1 MSAEPVI
8 IIGMHRSGT
17 TMLVDILEDNGFY
30 FGNAYGKNKE
40 AHPFLALH
48 EKVLR
53 VYGCSWDNPYA
64 FLDNYK
70 NLTDTKLSLLFK
82 SQTNSKAFKSFFLNS
97 NDLWGW
103 KDPRSCLFLE
113 HWNEIYPK
121 AKYIF
126 IYRNPLDVAKSLE
139 TRAVKDSLGIEKQL
153 SMKHFFTLV
162 KNKLKNKSEFYLNS
176 ELCKNFQY
184 SIKLWEVYNNS
195 CLNFL
200 ETLNSDRYLSLKY
213 EDLIT
218 NKSRV
223 DEIASFLGKEIKVND
238 SFFVKARANANNDL
252 LHLVDEKD
260 IALWE
265 RLGYA

>member
-1 MSAEPVI
+1 MSADPVI

-30 FGNAYGKNKE
+30 FGSAYGKNKE

-64 FLDNYK
+64 FLDYK
-70 NLTDTKLSLLFK
+70 SFTDANLSLLLK
-82 SQTNSKAFKSFFLNS
+82 SQINSKAFKSFFSNS
-97 NDLWGW
+97 SENWGW

-113 HWNEIYPK
+113 LWNEIYPK

-139 TRAVKDSLGIEKQL
+139 TRAVKDSLGIETQL
-153 SMKHFFTLV
+153 SLKHYFTLV

-176 ELCKNFQY
+176 ELCKSFQY

-195 CLNFL
+195 CLKFL
-200 ETLNSDRYLSLKY
+200 ETLDSDRYLSLKY
-213 EDLIT
+213 EDLIN
-218 NKSRV
+218 NKSQV
-223 DEIASFLGKEIKVND
+223 NEIASFLGKNIKVND
-238 SFFVKARANANNDL
+238 SFFVKTRANANIQL
-252 LHLVDEKD
+252 LHLVADRD
-260 IALWE
+260 VALWE